1 MGISNRIEKK
11 YLDEELE
18 VNILALRSSTPGL
31 LALSTGN

>member
-1 MGISNRIEKK
+1 MGFSNCIEKK

-18 VNILALRSSTPGL
+18 VNILALGSSALGL